1 MRGAL
6 FLCSLRGVFTEITK
20 GPYVSPR
27 AHRGYPNAMPM
38 AIVLGLNSQLP
49 QGPTPLPEWIPL
61 VPAGPVVMG
70 RDGRSFKNPGAAR
83 IIGAFGDRKL
93 NIPIDVNHA
102 EELRAPW
109 GEESPAYGWIVE
121 LSESA
126 GAVMGRVEWNE
137 KGKAALNA
145 AEYRYYSPA
154 YRLGAEGEI
163 QFVKSVALTNSPNL
177 DVPGLNS
184 EEEGEEKMFE
194 KVLLK
199 MLGLNADAN
208 EAQVVGAVE
217 RLQAAG
223 GGAEMVPKADYQ
235 TVLNRAEEA
244 EKALAVKAEA
254 DLKAEAETA
263 INAAIEARKIA
274 PASREYYAA
283 QCVTREG
290 LNAFE
295 GFVATAPEVMA
306 AGSAAPE
313 GSASPP
319 SGKGSGLNAEEAEV
333 ARQLGID
340 DEEKA

>member
-1 MRGAL
+1 M
-6 FLCSLRGVFTEITK
+6 CSLRGVFKEITK
-20 GPYVSPR
+20 GPYVSLR
-27 AHRGYPNAMPM
+27 AYRGYRNAMPL
-38 AIVLGLNSQLP
+38 AIVLGLNSQFP

-83 IIGAFGDRKL
+83 IIGAFADRKL

-194 KVLLK
+194 KVLK

-208 EAQVVGAVE
+208 EAQVMGAVE

-223 GGAEMVPKADYQ
+223 NEMVPKADYQ

-295 GFVATAPEVMA
+295 GFVKTAPEVVA

-313 GSASPP
+313 GSVSPA
-319 SGKGSGLNAEEAEV
+319 SGKGGGLNAEEAEV

-340 DEEKA
+340 DEEKS

>member
-1 MRGAL
+1 
-6 FLCSLRGVFTEITK
+6 
-20 GPYVSPR
+20 
-27 AHRGYPNAMPM
+27 MPS

-194 KVLLK
+194 KVLK

-208 EAQVVGAVE
+208 EAQVMGAVE

-223 GGAEMVPKADYQ
+223 NEMVPKADYQ

-295 GFVATAPEVMA
+295 GFVKTAPEVVA

-313 GSASPP
+313 GALPP
-319 SGKGSGLNAEEAEV
+319 SGKSGGLNAEEAEV
-333 ARQLGID
+333 ARQLGIE
-340 DEEKA
+340 DEEKS

>member
-1 MRGAL
+1 
-6 FLCSLRGVFTEITK
+6 
-20 GPYVSPR
+20 
-27 AHRGYPNAMPM
+27 
-38 AIVLGLNSQLP
+38 
-49 QGPTPLPEWIPL
+49 
-61 VPAGPVVMG
+61 MG

-184 EEEGEEKMFE
+184 EEEGEKKMFE
-194 KVLLK
+194 KVLK

-223 GGAEMVPKADYQ
+223 TEMVPKADYQ

-295 GFVATAPEVMA
+295 GFVKTAPEVVA

-319 SGKGSGLNAEEAEV
+319 AGKGGLNAEEAEV

-340 DEEKA
+340 DEEKS

>member
-1 MRGAL
+1 M
-6 FLCSLRGVFTEITK
+6 CSPRGVFKEITK

-27 AHRGYPNAMPM
+27 AYRGYRNAMPS

-184 EEEGEEKMFE
+184 EEEGEKKMFE
-194 KVLLK
+194 KVLK

-223 GGAEMVPKADYQ
+223 TEMVPKADYQ

-295 GFVATAPEVMA
+295 GFVKTAPEVVA

-319 SGKGSGLNAEEAEV
+319 AGKGGLNAEEAEV

-340 DEEKA
+340 DEEKS

>member
-1 MRGAL
+1 
-6 FLCSLRGVFTEITK
+6 
-20 GPYVSPR
+20 
-27 AHRGYPNAMPM
+27 MPLS
-38 AIVLGLNSQLP
+38 IVLGLNSQLP

-126 GAVMGRVEWNE
+126 GTVMGRVEWNE

-194 KVLLK
+194 TVLK

-217 RLQAAG
+217 RLQAAENAQG
-223 GGAEMVPKADYQ
+223 GGGTEMVPKADYQ

-244 EKALAVKAEA
+244 ERAMAVKAEA

-295 GFVATAPEVMA
+295 GFVKTAPEIVP

-319 SGKGSGLNAEEAEV
+319 SGKGSGLNAEEVEV
-333 ARQLGID
+333 ARQLGIE
-340 DEEKA
+340 DEEEKKS